1 MDTVE
6 YEITNEERF
15 QEALESEAACKDF
28 TKTLLEQTA
37 ENIELRLEEKIPQL
51 ICNYDNF
58 ILYDDT
64 TKKGNLYEVQ
74 AEKFNDPI

>member
-15 QEALESEAACKDF
+15 EEALESEGACKEF

-37 ENIELRLEEKIPQL
+37 ENIDLRLEEKIPQL
-51 ICNYDNF
+51 ICNDANF
-58 ILYDDT
+58 IEGQNLFV
-64 TKKGNLYEVQ
+64 KGASDENGDS
-74 AEKFNDPI
+74 KNF